1 MKKISYAISFLL
13 FAMLLTSNLFAQ
25 DMKKGAGELYNA
37 GNKALKA
44 GQYADAIA
52 KYDSAIQIQ
61 KDYRIFYQKG
71 LAMKRQ
77 GKYDSALVAFQNCA
91 NAKSDFA
98 AAYNAMGGVYYALGK
113 YEDAVKNFEKV
124 VSIVKNDQVKKEV
137 QSNLAFA
144 LTKLGANADQA
155 GDPKKA
161 VGYLEKAVSNANY
174 DAAYLALAKA
184 YTELGEN
191 DKAIDAGEKALKY
204 GKTVGKGGPYYYIGL
219 AYKNKGEVDKAKQM
233 FEKAKSDATYK
244 KSAEYELSVLK

>member
-13 FAMLLTSNLFAQ
+13 FAMLLTSSLFAQ
-25 DMKKGAGELYNA
+25 DMKKGAGELYNT

-44 GQYADAIA
+44 GQYAEAVV
-52 KYDSAIQIQ
+52 KYDSALNIQ

-124 VSIVKNDQVKKEV
+124 VSIVKNDEVKKEI
-137 QSNLAFA
+137 QRNLAFA

-191 DKAIDAGEKALKY
+191 DKAIDAGQKALKY
-204 GKTVGKGGPYYYIGL
+204 AKTVGKGGPYYYIGL

-244 KSAEYELSVLK
+244 KSAEYELSALK